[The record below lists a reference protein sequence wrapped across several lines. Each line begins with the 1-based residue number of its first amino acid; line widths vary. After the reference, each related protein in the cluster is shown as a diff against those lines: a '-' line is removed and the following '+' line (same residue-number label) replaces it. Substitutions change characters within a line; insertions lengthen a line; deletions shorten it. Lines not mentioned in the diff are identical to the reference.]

1 MGTRVLASLS
11 FAAMAAMMGGCVS
24 SGNPSVLDQ
33 ARLDSIT
40 LNQSTKDDVKR
51 LLGQPN
57 SVSRQSGN
65 YSPVPSLPPT
75 PGLTNVEVWSYT
87 HMSVDVDGA
96 TFIPIVGLF
105 AGGATS
111 HINTYTVVFDDA
123 GIVRHIS
130 QTQTQGRSEL
140 GSETAPPLS
149 SPGRTTAPTPH
160 IRK

>member
-11 FAAMAAMMGGCVS
+11 FVALAAMVCGCVS

-33 ARLDSIT
+33 DRLDKIV
-40 LNQSTKDDVKR
+40 LNQSTKEDLTR

-57 SVSRQSGN
+57 SISRQSGN
-65 YSPVPSLPPT
+65 YAPVPGMPPT
-75 PGLTNVEVWSYT
+75 PGLSNVEVWSYT
-87 HMSVDVDGA
+87 HLSVDVDGA

-111 HINTYTVVFDDA
+111 HINTYTVVLDDA

-130 QTQTQGRSEL
+130 QTQSQGRSGL
-140 GSETAPPLS
+140 GRETAPPVAS
-149 SPGRTTAPTPH
+149 SDNTAAPPPRA
-160 IRK
+160 RK